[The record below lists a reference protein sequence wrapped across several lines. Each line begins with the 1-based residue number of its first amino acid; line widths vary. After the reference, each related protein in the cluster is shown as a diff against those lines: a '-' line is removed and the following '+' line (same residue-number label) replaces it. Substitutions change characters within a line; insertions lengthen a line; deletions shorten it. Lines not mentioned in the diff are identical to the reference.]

1 MTNYPCPNCERVF
14 SRRSS
19 LRNHVKTHENIV
31 DRVLREIS
39 EDTRQEDAASDGEQQ
54 FGQEENP
61 VFGDEQRGDEQ
72 REEEEEKE
80 QEEQQEQEFEEEE
93 EQEFEEE
100 EEQEFE
106 EEQQE
111 FEEEQQEFEEEEQE
125 FEEENPE
132 EEEGSSSHSPLSLDS
147 EEQEEVEDAVIIS
160 YLIYTA
166 IAMYIDKIDK
176 LYVDK
181 LINYLCTH

>member
-39 EDTRQEDAASDGEQQ
+39 EDTRQEDAASGDEQQ

-72 REEEEEKE
+72 REEE
-80 QEEQQEQEFEEEE
+80 QQEFEEEEE

-106 EEQQE
+106 EE
-111 FEEEQQEFEEEEQE
+111 
-125 FEEENPE
+125 NPE
-132 EEEGSSSHSPLSLDS
+132 EEEWSSSHSSLSNDS
-147 EEQEEVEDAVIIS
+147 EEQEDAVIIS

-181 LINYLCTH
+181 LSMYSLINYLCTITIGCDRRNRIFAT

>member
-39 EDTRQEDAASDGEQQ
+39 EDTRQEDAASGDEQQ
-54 FGQEENP
+54 FGQEETP

-72 REEEEEKE
+72 REEE
-80 QEEQQEQEFEEEE
+80 QQEFEEEE

-100 EEQEFE
+100 EQQQEFEEE

-111 FEEEQQEFEEEEQE
+111 FEEEQQEFEEEEEQE

-132 EEEGSSSHSPLSLDS
+132 EEEGSSSHSSLSNDS
-147 EEQEEVEDAVIIS
+147 EEQEDAVIIS

-181 LINYLCTH
+181 LSMYYHYRM

>member
-39 EDTRQEDAASDGEQQ
+39 EDTRQEDAASGGEQQ

-72 REEEEEKE
+72 R
-80 QEEQQEQEFEEEE
+80 
-93 EQEFEEE
+93 
-100 EEQEFE
+100 
-106 EEQQE
+106 
-111 FEEEQQEFEEEEQE
+111 EEEEQE

-166 IAMYIDKIDK
+166 IAMYICTLIK
-176 LYVDK
+176 LINYT

>member
-39 EDTRQEDAASDGEQQ
+39 EDTRQEDAASGGEQQ

-72 REEEEEKE
+72 REEE
-80 QEEQQEQEFEEEE
+80 
-93 EQEFEEE
+93 
-100 EEQEFE
+100 
-106 EEQQE
+106 
-111 FEEEQQEFEEEEQE
+111 QQEFEEEEQQQE

-132 EEEGSSSHSPLSLDS
+132 EEEGSSSHSSLSNDS
-147 EEQEEVEDAVIIS
+147 EEQEDAVIIS

-181 LINYLCTH
+181 LSMYSLINYLYTITIGCDRRNRIFAT

>member
-39 EDTRQEDAASDGEQQ
+39 EDTRQEDAASGDEQQ

-72 REEEEEKE
+72 REEEQQEFEEE
-80 QEEQQEQEFEEEE
+80 EEQQEFEEEEE

-100 EEQEFE
+100 E
-106 EEQQE
+106 
-111 FEEEQQEFEEEEQE
+111 QQEFEEEEEQQE

-132 EEEGSSSHSPLSLDS
+132 EEEGSSSHSSLSNDS
-147 EEQEEVEDAVIIS
+147 EEQEDAVIIS

-166 IAMYIDKIDK
+166 ILCTLIK
-176 LYVDK
+176 LINYT

>member
-39 EDTRQEDAASDGEQQ
+39 EDTRQEDAASGDEQQ

-72 REEEEEKE
+72 REEE
-80 QEEQQEQEFEEEE
+80 QQEFEEEE
-93 EQEFEEE
+93 QQQEFE
-100 EEQEFE
+100 E

-111 FEEEQQEFEEEEQE
+111 FEEEQRQEFEEEEEEQE

-132 EEEGSSSHSPLSLDS
+132 EEEGSSSHSSLSNDS
-147 EEQEEVEDAVIIS
+147 EEQEDAVIIS

-166 IAMYIDKIDK
+166 ILCTLIK
-176 LYVDK
+176 LINYT

>member
-39 EDTRQEDAASDGEQQ
+39 EDTRQEDAAPGGKQQ
-54 FGQEENP
+54 FGQEETP

-72 REEEEEKE
+72 REEEEQEFEEEK
-80 QEEQQEQEFEEEE
+80 EQEFEEEE
-93 EQEFEEE
+93 Q
-100 EEQEFE
+100 
-106 EEQQE
+106 
-111 FEEEQQEFEEEEQE
+111 QE

-181 LINYLCTH
+181 LSMYSLINYLCTITIGCDRRNRIFAT

>member
-39 EDTRQEDAASDGEQQ
+39 EDTRQEDAASGDEQQ

-72 REEEEEKE
+72 CEEE
-80 QEEQQEQEFEEEE
+80 Q
-93 EQEFEEE
+93 QEFEEE

-106 EEQQE
+106 EEQQ
-111 FEEEQQEFEEEEQE
+111 QQEFEEEEEQE

-132 EEEGSSSHSPLSLDS
+132 EEEGSSSHSSLSLDS
-147 EEQEEVEDAVIIS
+147 EEQEDAVIIS
-160 YLIYTA
+160 YLIYT
-166 IAMYIDKIDK
+166 KIDK
-176 LYVDK
+176 LYINK
-181 LINYLCTH
+181 LSMYSLINYLHSPTKSL

>member
-39 EDTRQEDAASDGEQQ
+39 EDTRQEDAASGGEQQ

-72 REEEEEKE
+72 REEEE
-80 QEEQQEQEFEEEE
+80 
-93 EQEFEEE
+93 
-100 EEQEFE
+100 
-106 EEQQE
+106 
-111 FEEEQQEFEEEEQE
+111 QEFEEEEQE
-125 FEEENPE
+125 FEEEEQEFEEETPE

-166 IAMYIDKIDK
+166 IAMYICTLIK
-176 LYVDK
+176 LINYT
-181 LINYLCTH
+181 LINYLCTITIGCDRRNRIFAT

>member
-39 EDTRQEDAASDGEQQ
+39 EDTRQEDAASGGEQQ

-72 REEEEEKE
+72 REEEE
-80 QEEQQEQEFEEEE
+80 
-93 EQEFEEE
+93 
-100 EEQEFE
+100 
-106 EEQQE
+106 
-111 FEEEQQEFEEEEQE
+111 QEFEEEEQE
-125 FEEENPE
+125 FEEEEQEFEEETPE

-166 IAMYIDKIDK
+166 IAMYICTLIK
-176 LYVDK
+176 LINYT

>member
-14 SRRSS
+14 SCRSS

-39 EDTRQEDAASDGEQQ
+39 EDTRQEDAAPDGEQQ
-54 FGQEENP
+54 FGQEETP

-72 REEEEEKE
+72 R
-80 QEEQQEQEFEEEE
+80 EEE

-106 EEQQE
+106 EE
-111 FEEEQQEFEEEEQE
+111 
-125 FEEENPE
+125 NPE
-132 EEEGSSSHSPLSLDS
+132 EEGYSSHSSLSLDS
-147 EEQEEVEDAVIIS
+147 EE
-160 YLIYTA
+160 
-166 IAMYIDKIDK
+166 
-176 LYVDK
+176 
-181 LINYLCTH
+181 

>member
-19 LRNHVKTHENIV
+19 LRNHVKIHENIV
-31 DRVLREIS
+31 DRVLCEIS
-39 EDTRQEDAASDGEQQ
+39 EDTRQEDAASGGEQQ

-72 REEEEEKE
+72 REEE
-80 QEEQQEQEFEEEE
+80 Q
-93 EQEFEEE
+93 
-100 EEQEFE
+100 
-106 EEQQE
+106 
-111 FEEEQQEFEEEEQE
+111 QE

-132 EEEGSSSHSPLSLDS
+132 EEEGSSSHSSLSNDS
-147 EEQEEVEDAVIIS
+147 EEQEDAVIIS

-166 IAMYIDKIDK
+166 IAIYIDKIDK

-181 LINYLCTH
+181 LSMMYSLINYLCTITIGCDRRNRIFAT

>member
-39 EDTRQEDAASDGEQQ
+39 EDTRQEDAASGGEQQ

-72 REEEEEKE
+72 REEEE
-80 QEEQQEQEFEEEE
+80 QEFEEEE
-93 EQEFEEE
+93 
-100 EEQEFE
+100 
-106 EEQQE
+106 
-111 FEEEQQEFEEEEQE
+111 QEFEEEEQE

-166 IAMYIDKIDK
+166 IAMYICTLIK
-176 LYVDK
+176 LINYT

>member
-39 EDTRQEDAASDGEQQ
+39 EDTRQEDAASGDEQQ

-72 REEEEEKE
+72 REEE
-80 QEEQQEQEFEEEE
+80 Q
-93 EQEFEEE
+93 
-100 EEQEFE
+100 
-106 EEQQE
+106 
-111 FEEEQQEFEEEEQE
+111 QE

-132 EEEGSSSHSPLSLDS
+132 EEEGSSSHSSLSNDS
-147 EEQEEVEDAVIIS
+147 EEQEDAVIIS

-181 LINYLCTH
+181 LSMMYSLINYLCTITIGCDRRNRIFAT

>member
-39 EDTRQEDAASDGEQQ
+39 EDTRQEDAASGGEQQ

-72 REEEEEKE
+72 REEE
-80 QEEQQEQEFEEEE
+80 QQEFEEEE
-93 EQEFEEE
+93 Q
-100 EEQEFE
+100 
-106 EEQQE
+106 QQE
-111 FEEEQQEFEEEEQE
+111 FEEEQQQQEFEEEEEQE

-132 EEEGSSSHSPLSLDS
+132 EEEGSSSHSSLSNDS
-147 EEQEEVEDAVIIS
+147 EEQEDAVIIS

-181 LINYLCTH
+181 LSMYYHYRM

>member
-39 EDTRQEDAASDGEQQ
+39 EDTRQEDATSGGEQQ

-72 REEEEEKE
+72 REEE
-80 QEEQQEQEFEEEE
+80 
-93 EQEFEEE
+93 
-100 EEQEFE
+100 
-106 EEQQE
+106 QQE
-111 FEEEQQEFEEEEQE
+111 FEEEQQQQEFEEEE
-125 FEEENPE
+125 
-132 EEEGSSSHSPLSLDS
+132 
-147 EEQEEVEDAVIIS
+147 
-160 YLIYTA
+160 
-166 IAMYIDKIDK
+166 
-176 LYVDK
+176 
-181 LINYLCTH
+181 

>member
-1 MTNYPCPNCERVF
+1 MTNYLCPNCERVF

-39 EDTRQEDAASDGEQQ
+39 EDTRQEDAASGGEQQ

-72 REEEEEKE
+72 REEEE
-80 QEEQQEQEFEEEE
+80 QEFEEEEEEFEE

-106 EEQQE
+106 EE
-111 FEEEQQEFEEEEQE
+111 EQE
-125 FEEENPE
+125 FEEE
-132 EEEGSSSHSPLSLDS
+132 
-147 EEQEEVEDAVIIS
+147 
-160 YLIYTA
+160 
-166 IAMYIDKIDK
+166 
-176 LYVDK
+176 
-181 LINYLCTH
+181 

>member
-39 EDTRQEDAASDGEQQ
+39 EDTRQEDAASGGEQQ

-72 REEEEEKE
+72 REEEEEEE
-80 QEEQQEQEFEEEE
+80 QEEQEEQKFEEE
-93 EQEFEEE
+93 EQEFE
-100 EEQEFE
+100 
-106 EEQQE
+106 
-111 FEEEQQEFEEEEQE
+111 EEEEQE

-132 EEEGSSSHSPLSLDS
+132 EEEGSSSHSSLSNDS
-147 EEQEEVEDAVIIS
+147 EEQEDAVIIS

-181 LINYLCTH
+181 LSMYSLINYLCTITIGCDRRNRIFAT

>member
-39 EDTRQEDAASDGEQQ
+39 EDTRQEDAASGGEQQ

-72 REEEEEKE
+72 REEE
-80 QEEQQEQEFEEEE
+80 QQEFEE
-93 EQEFEEE
+93 
-100 EEQEFE
+100 
-106 EEQQE
+106 
-111 FEEEQQEFEEEEQE
+111 EEEQQEFEEEEQQEFEEEEQQQE

-132 EEEGSSSHSPLSLDS
+132 EEEGSSSHSSLSNDS
-147 EEQEEVEDAVIIS
+147 EEQEDAVIIS

-166 IAMYIDKIDK
+166 IAIYIDKIDK

-181 LINYLCTH
+181 LSMMYSLINYLCTITIGCDRRNRIFAT

>member
-39 EDTRQEDAASDGEQQ
+39 EDTRQEDAASGGEQQ

-72 REEEEEKE
+72 
-80 QEEQQEQEFEEEE
+80 QEFEE
-93 EQEFEEE
+93 
-100 EEQEFE
+100 E

-111 FEEEQQEFEEEEQE
+111 FEEEEEQQEFEEEEEQQEFEEEEEQE

-132 EEEGSSSHSPLSLDS
+132 EEEGSSSHSSLSNDS
-147 EEQEEVEDAVIIS
+147 EEQEDAVIIS

-166 IAMYIDKIDK
+166 IAMYIDK

-181 LINYLCTH
+181 LSMYYHYRM

>member
-39 EDTRQEDAASDGEQQ
+39 EDTRQEDAASGDEQQ

-72 REEEEEKE
+72 REEE
-80 QEEQQEQEFEEEE
+80 
-93 EQEFEEE
+93 
-100 EEQEFE
+100 
-106 EEQQE
+106 QQE
-111 FEEEQQEFEEEEQE
+111 FEEEEEEQE

-132 EEEGSSSHSPLSLDS
+132 EEEGSSSHSSLSNDS
-147 EEQEEVEDAVIIS
+147 EEQEDAVIIS

-181 LINYLCTH
+181 LSMYSLINYLCTITIGCDRRNRIFAT

>member
-39 EDTRQEDAASDGEQQ
+39 EDTRQEDAASGDEQQ

-72 REEEEEKE
+72 REEE
-80 QEEQQEQEFEEEE
+80 QQEFEEEE
-93 EQEFEEE
+93 EQ
-100 EEQEFE
+100 
-106 EEQQE
+106 
-111 FEEEQQEFEEEEQE
+111 QE

-132 EEEGSSSHSPLSLDS
+132 EEEGSSSHSSLSNDS
-147 EEQEEVEDAVIIS
+147 EEQEDAVIIS

-181 LINYLCTH
+181 LSMYSLINYLCTITIGCDRRNRIFAT

>member
-39 EDTRQEDAASDGEQQ
+39 EDTRQEDAASGGEQQ

-72 REEEEEKE
+72 REEE
-80 QEEQQEQEFEEEE
+80 QQEFE
-93 EQEFEEE
+93 
-100 EEQEFE
+100 E

-111 FEEEQQEFEEEEQE
+111 FEEEEEQE

-132 EEEGSSSHSPLSLDS
+132 EEEGSSSHSSLSNDS
-147 EEQEEVEDAVIIS
+147 EEQEDAVIIS

-181 LINYLCTH
+181 LSMNYHYRM

>member
-39 EDTRQEDAASDGEQQ
+39 EDTRQEDAASGGEQQ

-72 REEEEEKE
+72 REEE
-80 QEEQQEQEFEEEE
+80 
-93 EQEFEEE
+93 
-100 EEQEFE
+100 
-106 EEQQE
+106 QQE
-111 FEEEQQEFEEEEQE
+111 FEEEEEQE

-147 EEQEEVEDAVIIS
+147 EEQEDAVIIS

-181 LINYLCTH
+181 LSMYSLINYLCTITIGCDRRNRIFAT